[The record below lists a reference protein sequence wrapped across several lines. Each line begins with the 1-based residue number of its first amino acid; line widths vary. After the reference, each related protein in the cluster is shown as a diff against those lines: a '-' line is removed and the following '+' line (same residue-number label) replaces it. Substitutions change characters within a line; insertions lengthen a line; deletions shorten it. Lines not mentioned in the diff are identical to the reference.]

1 MEQNRPMEPGTEIP
15 HTDFAIAEV
24 QQGLAM
30 GIEDVEAFD
39 PRGMGEDLIKNAEF
53 PQDDHAGRLEEKS
66 RANGLAFVSPLE
78 QDDFMALPAQEHGGR
93 GPGGSAANDRD
104 AEGFE
109 THGKWGLPEPVM
121 AGLHDIEAHQEI
133 GGAMHD
139 DTGTETF
146 APDAEDIC

>member
-39 PRGMGEDLIKNAEF
+39 PRGMSKDFIKNAEF
-53 PQDDHAGRLEEKS
+53 PQDDHAGRLEEKP
-66 RANGLAFVSPLE
+66 RANGLAFVSPLKK
-78 QDDFMALPAQEHGGR
+78 DDFMALPAQEHR
-93 GPGGSAANDRD
+93 RCGPGGSAANDCD
-104 AEGFE
+104 AEGLE
-109 THGKWGLPEPVM
+109 THGKWGLPKPIV
-121 AGLHDIEAHQEI
+121 AGLHDIKAHQEI

-139 DTGTETF
+139 DAGTEIF
-146 APDAEDIC
+146 APHTEQVR